1 MCSHREPT
9 LESVKYVI
17 ILDNNGKRLFAKY
30 YDDSLL
36 LDQQKLFEQKLFKA
50 TCKQDSEIILMDNL
64 TVVYKKNVDLYFY
77 VIGSS
82 NENELVLLHV
92 LNCLY
97 KSVEMVLNKNVEK
110 RSFLT
115 NFDTILLIVDI
126 LIDGGV
132 IMEFSAKDVVKQI
145 PLRKVEYT
153 DQGIVQM
160 IQSAK
165 KQLFEM

>member
-1 MCSHREPT
+1 M
-9 LESVKYVI
+9 
-17 ILDNNGKRLFAKY
+17 
-30 YDDSLL
+30 
-36 LDQQKLFEQKLFKA
+36 
-50 TCKQDSEIILMDNL
+50 
-64 TVVYKKNVDLYFY
+64 DLYFY

-110 RSFLT
+110 KSFLT

>member
-110 RSFLT
+110 KSFLT